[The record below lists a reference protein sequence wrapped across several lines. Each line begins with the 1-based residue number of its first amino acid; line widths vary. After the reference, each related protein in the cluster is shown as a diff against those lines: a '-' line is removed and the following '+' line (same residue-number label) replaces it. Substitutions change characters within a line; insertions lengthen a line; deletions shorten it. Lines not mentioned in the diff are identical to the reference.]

1 MNFSWAEF
9 KESIQKFWGKLSRP
23 QKIITI
29 AAPLVVAIA
38 LISLLIWASNPNYV
52 TIFKDLSDA
61 EAGEIKAELEAMKV
75 NYKLDNNGSSILVP
89 EKEAAEIRLELA
101 NAGLP
106 KNSKFS
112 WSESLD
118 KMRVGETESDRRLR
132 YILGLQTEIENAL
145 MTLSGV
151 EYADVQL
158 AIPEPTLFSEQQE
171 DTTAAVLL
179 KLAPDTQLT
188 EDQIRAIANL
198 LSASVEGLKLENV
211 TISDTYGNLLSD
223 VLKEIDAPE
232 KITASQIQL
241 QQVTEENIRKS
252 IQSMLDKAYGPGS
265 TVVRTNAVLD
275 FDKVTTNSET
285 HGPGAIISESHTSES
300 TVNAYPGG
308 TVPGVDTNVPGYEA
322 VDGDGIVSQSE
333 KNSDTINYQVDTTIE
348 QRVKSQGEI
357 KRLSVSVL
365 VDEEKV
371 EFDQLERIEAIV
383 EAAAGIDRERGDQL
397 QVAALPFDK
406 TNLLAT
412 EEALAAQARRE
423 QIRNYIEWGIGAL
436 LALAF
441 IFVLYRMRRR
451 KTEEETLRL
460 EQELQP
466 VPLAAAE
473 ELLLAQQEVEKEA
486 EMMLAQQKQKT
497 AEEIQ
502 RQKIKETVDDY
513 VDKNPDEAARLI
525 KTWLAEEK

>member
-23 QKIITI
+23 QKIITV

-38 LISLLIWASNPNYV
+38 LISLLIMASNPSYV
-52 TIFKDLSDA
+52 TIFKNLSDA
-61 EAGEIKAELEAMKV
+61 EAGEITAELKAMKV
-75 NYKLDNNGSSILVP
+75 NYKLENNGRNILVP
-89 EKEAAEIRLELA
+89 EKEAAEIRLALA
-101 NAGLP
+101 NEGLP
-106 KNSKFS
+106 QGSKFS

-145 MTLSGV
+145 TTLSGV

-158 AIPEPTLFSEQQE
+158 AMPEPTLFAEQQE

-179 KLAPDTQLT
+179 KLAPDTQMT
-188 EDQIRAIANL
+188 EDQVRAIANL
-198 LSASVEGLKLENV
+198 LSASVEGLQLENV

-223 VLKEIDAPE
+223 VLKETDSPE
-232 KITASQIQL
+232 KMTASQIEL
-241 QQVTEENIRKS
+241 QNQIEENIRKS
-252 IQSMLDKAYGPGS
+252 LQSMLDRAFGHGS
-265 TVVRTNAVLD
+265 TVVRANAILD
-275 FDKVTTNSET
+275 FDQVKTNIET
-285 HGPGAIISESHTSES
+285 HGPGAIISESHTSEN
-300 TVNAYPGG
+300 TINAYPGG

-333 KNSDTINYQVDTTIE
+333 KTSDTINHQVDKTTEEII
-348 QRVKSQGEI
+348 RNQGDI
-357 KRLSVSVL
+357 RRLSVSVL
-365 VDEEKV
+365 VDEDKIGFE
-371 EFDQLERIEAIV
+371 QLPQIEAIV
-383 EAAAGIDRERGDQL
+383 EAAAGIDREERGDQL

-412 EEALAAQARRE
+412 EEALAEQARKE
-423 QIRNYIEWGIGAL
+423 QMRRYIEWAIGAI

-441 IFVLYRMRRR
+441 IFVLYRMRKR
-451 KTEEETLRL
+451 KVQEDTLQL

-473 ELLLAQQEVEKEA
+473 ELLLAQEEA
-486 EMMLAQQKQKT
+486 EREAELRLAQQNQKT
-497 AEEIQ
+497 
-502 RQKIKETVDDY
+502 
-513 VDKNPDEAARLI
+513 
-525 KTWLAEEK
+525 